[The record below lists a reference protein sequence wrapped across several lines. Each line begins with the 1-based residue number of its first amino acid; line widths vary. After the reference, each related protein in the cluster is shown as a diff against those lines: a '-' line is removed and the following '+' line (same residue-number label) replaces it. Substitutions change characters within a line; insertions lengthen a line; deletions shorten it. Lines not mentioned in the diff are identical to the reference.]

1 MFLPQETQV
10 FYSIFSLLLEI
21 DMRVVAK
28 SRVKSPWL
36 FHLNTGSCAGCD
48 IEVVAA
54 LTPRYDV
61 ERLGCVLVGSP
72 RHADVLVVTGPV
84 TRQMLPRFIMVY
96 EQVPEPKVVV
106 AVGTCASSGSPFMG
120 SQMVEGPVDKIVP
133 VDVYVVGCPPRP
145 EAIVRGIVTA
155 VNRKFR

>member
-1 MFLPQETQV
+1 MGIRL
-10 FYSIFSLLLEI
+10 
-21 DMRVVAK
+21 VAS

-48 IEVVAA
+48 IEIVAA

-72 RHADVLVVTGPV
+72 RHADVLLVTGPV
-84 TRQMLPRFIMVY
+84 TRQMLPRFIRVY

-106 AVGTCASSGSPFMG
+106 AVGTCASSGTPFMG
-120 SQMVEGPVDKIVP
+120 SQMIEGPVDKIVP
-133 VDVYVVGCPPRP
+133 VDVYVIGCPPRP
-145 EAIVRGIVTA
+145 EAIVKGIVTA
-155 VNRKFR
+155 VKRKFG